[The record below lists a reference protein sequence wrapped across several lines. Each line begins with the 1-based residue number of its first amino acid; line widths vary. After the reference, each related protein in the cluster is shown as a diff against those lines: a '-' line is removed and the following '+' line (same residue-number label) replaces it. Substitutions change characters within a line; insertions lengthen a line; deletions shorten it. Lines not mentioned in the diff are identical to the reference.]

1 MGDENMQGTQTLPK
15 TLELD
20 GIQHNVSDL
29 STQSQKFLKV
39 YLDSQAIIAEREKL
53 EIILTRAKN
62 SYLQELK
69 QEILTKKAG
78 LEFTV

>member
-1 MGDENMQGTQTLPK
+1 MQDTQTLPT

-29 STQSQKFLKV
+29 STQSQQFLKV
-39 YLDSQAIIAEREKL
+39 YLNSKAIIAERERL

-69 QEILTKKAG
+69 QEILANKAG
-78 LEFTV
+78 LDFTI